1 MGGLGP
7 GIGGFEILVIGLV
20 ALLVVGPKDLPM
32 LMRKVGQFVG
42 KARGMANEFRASFDE
57 MARQSELD
65 DLRKEVEALR
75 SGQGMYAL
83 GADADEA
90 FKDIRKELE
99 APIEAPASTAPVE
112 PASEAPAQTVTTGVD
127 EWPDMAPAVAAAP
140 APETKPAAKP
150 RARKA
155 SAASSADGALKPK
168 ARKPAA
174 KSAAKSATKADA
186 SRPKV
191 ARTKKVDL

>member
-7 GIGGFEILVIGLV
+7 GVGGFEILVIGLV

-75 SGQGMYAL
+75 TGQGMHPL
-83 GADADEA
+83 GADAEAA
-90 FKDIRKELE
+90 FKDIRKDLE
-99 APIEAPASTAPVE
+99 APMEAPALAAPVVSD
-112 PASEAPAQTVTTGVD
+112 AAPVATGVD
-127 EWPDMAPAVAAAP
+127 EWPDDFQPAAQPAVEPAAAAPKAKVVAKPKTARAPAKAGAQSGVKAASKASPAVAKAAAP
-140 APETKPAAKP
+140 
-150 RARKA
+150 
-155 SAASSADGALKPK
+155 KPK
-168 ARKPAA
+168 TVRK
-174 KSAAKSATKADA
+174 
-186 SRPKV
+186 
-191 ARTKKVDL
+191 KKVDQ

>member
-7 GIGGFEILVIGLV
+7 GIGGFEIVVIGLV

-75 SGQGMYAL
+75 SGQGMYNL
-83 GADADEA
+83 GADAEAA
-90 FKDIRKELE
+90 FKDIRDDLNKPADASPPPMPEFPDPAAEPPTLAQAEPVLE
-99 APIEAPASTAPVE
+99 PVSAPAAPVE
-112 PASEAPAQTVTTGVD
+112 S
-127 EWPDMAPAVAAAP
+127 
-140 APETKPAAKP
+140 
-150 RARKA
+150 
-155 SAASSADGALKPK
+155 
-168 ARKPAA
+168 ARKPRRA
-174 KSAAKSATKADA
+174 KTADGELAPTVRKTRAKAQPAEAGETPVRKRAPRKTA
-186 SRPKV
+186 S
-191 ARTKKVDL
+191 

>member
-32 LMRKVGQFVG
+32 LMRKVGQFVA

-75 SGQGMYAL
+75 SGQG
-83 GADADEA
+83 
-90 FKDIRKELE
+90 FKDIRKDLE
-99 APIEAPASTAPVE
+99 APLEAPALAAPAVVEAAPV
-112 PASEAPAQTVTTGVD
+112 ATGVD
-127 EWPDMAPAVAAAP
+127 EWPDAFQPVAEPVAGSVAAEPKVKAAARPKTARAPAKASAKTAVKPTAKAVAEAAAP
-140 APETKPAAKP
+140 
-150 RARKA
+150 
-155 SAASSADGALKPK
+155 KPK
-168 ARKPAA
+168 AVRK
-174 KSAAKSATKADA
+174 
-186 SRPKV
+186 
-191 ARTKKVDL
+191 KKVDQ

>member
-75 SGQGMYAL
+75 TGRGMHPL
-83 GADADEA
+83 GADAEAA
-90 FKDIRKELE
+90 FKDIRKDLE
-99 APIEAPASTAPVE
+99 APLESPALAAPAMVDAGPV
-112 PASEAPAQTVTTGVD
+112 ATGVD
-127 EWPDMAPAVAAAP
+127 EWPDLVQPAAEPVIAPPLAAA
-140 APETKPAAKP
+140 
-150 RARKA
+150 
-155 SAASSADGALKPK
+155 SKPK
-168 ARKPAA
+168 AAGKTKIAA
-174 KSAAKSATKADA
+174 KAQTASASAKGGAKTAPKAAVAEAAA
-186 SRPKV
+186 SKPKAV
-191 ARTKKVDL
+191 RKKKVEP

>member
-32 LMRKVGQFVG
+32 LMRKVGQFVA

-75 SGQGMYAL
+75 TGQGMHPL
-83 GADADEA
+83 GAEAEAA
-90 FKDIRKELE
+90 FKDIRKDLE
-99 APIEAPASTAPVE
+99 APLDAPALA
-112 PASEAPAQTVTTGVD
+112 APAQEGPVATGVD
-127 EWPDMAPAVAAAP
+127 EWPDTPLAAEPVVTAKPKPKAKTKAKTVAS
-140 APETKPAAKP
+140 TSSSIKPAA
-150 RARKA
+150 
-155 SAASSADGALKPK
+155 S
-168 ARKPAA
+168 KPAVKRA
-174 KSAAKSATKADA
+174 
-186 SRPKV
+186 
-191 ARTKKVDL
+191 KKVEL

>member
-32 LMRKVGQFVG
+32 LMRRVGQFVA

-75 SGQGMYAL
+75 TGQGMHPL
-83 GADADEA
+83 GAEAEAA
-90 FKDIRKELE
+90 FKDIRKDLE
-99 APIEAPASTAPVE
+99 APLDAPALA
-112 PASEAPAQTVTTGVD
+112 APAQEGPVATGVD
-127 EWPDMAPAVAAAP
+127 EWPDATQPAVDPVATTVAAEPEAEAASKPKTARTP
-140 APETKPAAKP
+140 AKRTAK
-150 RARKA
+150 ATSKA
-155 SAASSADGALKPK
+155 SAAVAGTAKPK
-168 ARKPAA
+168 AVRK
-174 KSAAKSATKADA
+174 
-186 SRPKV
+186 
-191 ARTKKVDL
+191 KKVDQ

>member
-75 SGQGMYAL
+75 TGQGMHPL
-83 GADADEA
+83 GADAEAA
-90 FKDIRKELE
+90 FKDIRKDLE
-99 APIEAPASTAPVE
+99 APLDAPALAAPAMGDVAPV
-112 PASEAPAQTVTTGVD
+112 ATGVD
-127 EWPDMAPAVAAAP
+127 EWPDVVQPTAEPVIAPVVAAPKTKAAAKTKTAAKAKTASAPAKGGAKTAPKAAVA
-140 APETKPAAKP
+140 EG
-150 RARKA
+150 
-155 SAASSADGALKPK
+155 AASKPK
-168 ARKPAA
+168 AVRK
-174 KSAAKSATKADA
+174 
-186 SRPKV
+186 
-191 ARTKKVDL
+191 KKVEP

>member
-32 LMRKVGQFVG
+32 LMRRVGQFVA

-75 SGQGMYAL
+75 TGQGMHPL
-83 GADADEA
+83 GADAEAA
-90 FKDIRKELE
+90 FKDIRKDLE
-99 APIEAPASTAPVE
+99 APLGVPALATSAMVDAAPV
-112 PASEAPAQTVTTGVD
+112 ATGVD
-127 EWPDMAPAVAAAP
+127 EWPDSVQGEAEPVPKSVLEPVAAPKAKAAAKPKTARAPAKSAAKP
-140 APETKPAAKP
+140 ASKVRPAKAETAAAKP
-150 RARKA
+150 RAVRK
-155 SAASSADGALKPK
+155 
-168 ARKPAA
+168 
-174 KSAAKSATKADA
+174 
-186 SRPKV
+186 
-191 ARTKKVDL
+191 KKVDQ

>member
-32 LMRKVGQFVG
+32 LMRKVGQFVA

-75 SGQGMYAL
+75 TGQGMHPL
-83 GADADEA
+83 GADAEAA
-90 FKDIRKELE
+90 FKDIRKDLE
-99 APIEAPASTAPVE
+99 APLDAPALTAPVE
-112 PASEAPAQTVTTGVD
+112 ADAAPVATGVD
-127 EWPDMAPAVAAAP
+127 EWPDAFQPAAEPVAATA
-140 APETKPAAKP
+140 AVTTKTKAAAKP
-150 RARKA
+150 RTARTPAKSTAKPASKA
-155 SAASSADGALKPK
+155 RAAVAEAAVAKPK
-168 ARKPAA
+168 TVRK
-174 KSAAKSATKADA
+174 
-186 SRPKV
+186 
-191 ARTKKVDL
+191 KKVDQ